1 MSIIKSIIKVLTV
14 ILILGIFSTG
24 FYFFILPNKSFFDN
38 VSNDITE
45 SILGIETK
53 TSWIAD
59 HNKNLNIKAGYYI
72 RPFILGVQGPKIWIS
87 SKDTINKKLISNWK
101 VYDASF

>member
-1 MSIIKSIIKVLTV
+1 MSIIKSIIKVLAT
-14 ILILGIFSTG
+14 ILIIGIFSTG
-24 FYFFILPNKSFFDN
+24 FYFIILPNKSFFDN

-59 HNKNLNIKAGYYI
+59 HNQNLNIKSGYYI

-87 SKDTINKKLISNWK
+87 SKDSINKELLSNWK